1 MESNAT
7 DKSVPREITALLS
20 DERLIL
26 RETQRAVNFLS
37 GQNRLRGSGSAAHA
51 GSLAVAES
59 HRSQFYLHSV
69 SGVGAGRST
78 ERRLERD
85 FSAKRFGD
93 QGYAR
98 KELVAEL
105 GAAFL

>member
-69 SGVGAGRST
+69 SGVGAGGGQALCSRQCAAGRSRAACAT
-78 ERRLERD
+78 GDEP
-85 FSAKRFGD
+85 FS
-93 QGYAR
+93 
-98 KELVAEL
+98 
-105 GAAFL
+105 